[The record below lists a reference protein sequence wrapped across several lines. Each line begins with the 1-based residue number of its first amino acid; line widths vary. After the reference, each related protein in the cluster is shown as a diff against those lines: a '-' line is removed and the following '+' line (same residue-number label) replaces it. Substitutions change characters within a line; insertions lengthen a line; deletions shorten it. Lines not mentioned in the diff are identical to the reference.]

1 MEADFLGCSSKER
14 MPNRQWKE
22 MYEEKMGNAQ
32 FSPTEGKIFFLW
44 LLLVL
49 FVLFLKGFLNHFDH
63 GIFNMSL

>member
-1 MEADFLGCSSKER
+1 